1 MHETTVILDRLV
13 VVKLDA
19 TLWGGRKKLRK
30 EDLILAD
37 GSVLPPEDLASL
49 GSKRIA
55 DPKDLAVFHRLKK
68 EAERHCLK
76 AGTRFLGGFAIPEGS
91 LDRIRQELER
101 LAVSFAAA
109 RAQFLARY
117 DQTIEDWV
125 ARHPAFAPAIRRAVD
140 PVHVVA
146 ANLRFDYV
154 VFRVSPPEPSAGE
167 GSGGD
172 DLVTPPSAVNQPL
185 ARRIGCLS
193 ETLFREIAQD
203 ARDLVDSSLLGKTAV
218 TRKALSPLKRMRE
231 KLDGL
236 AFLDHRV
243 QPVVETLGDLLER
256 VPKSGPLEGAY
267 LGEVLAT
274 ALLLS
279 DPEKIRR
286 HGEGLLSV
294 ADVHPLRREG
304 PNSVPAEV
312 LALADPALDLEAALL
327 DAQPAEAAWRPLEAD
342 LPPEPALADDYWF

>member
-30 EDLILAD
+30 EDLMLAD

-76 AGTRFLGGFAIPEGS
+76 VGTRFLGGFAVPEGA

-109 RAQFLARY
+109 RAQFLGRY

-154 VFRVSPPEPSAGE
+154 VFRVSPPEPPVDE
-167 GSGGD
+167 G
-172 DLVTPPSAVNQPL
+172 VTPPAALNQPL
-185 ARRIGCLS
+185 ARRIGSLS

-279 DPEKIRR
+279 DPDKIRR

-312 LALADPALDLEAALL
+312 LALADPGLDLEAALL
-327 DAQPAEAAWRPLEAD
+327 EAQPAEAVWTPLD
-342 LPPEPALADDYWF
+342 EPATEPAVADDYWF

>member
-1 MHETTVILDRLV
+1 MPETTFLLDHLV

-68 EAERHCLK
+68 EAERHCLRV
-76 AGTRFLGGFAIPEGS
+76 GTRFLGGFAIPEGS
-91 LDRIRQELER
+91 LDAIRQELER
-101 LAVSFAAA
+101 LAVSFRSA
-109 RAQFLARY
+109 RDDFLARY
-117 DQTIEDWV
+117 DQTIADCV
-125 ARHPAFAPAIRRAVD
+125 VRHPAFAPAIQQAVD
-140 PVHVVA
+140 PVEVVA

-154 VFRVSPPEPSAGE
+154 VFRVSPPEVALPE
-167 GSGGD
+167 D
-172 DLVTPPSAVNQPL
+172 DEAPAPPSAANQPL
-185 ARRIGCLS
+185 ERRVGALS

-203 ARDLVDSSLLGKTAV
+203 ARDLVDSSLLGKATA

-231 KLDGL
+231 KLDVL

-243 QPVVETLGDLLER
+243 QPVVETLGDLLRR
-256 VPKSGPLEGAY
+256 VPKSGPLAGAY

-279 DPEKIRR
+279 DPDKIRR
-286 HGEGLLSV
+286 HGE
-294 ADVHPLRREG
+294 
-304 PNSVPAEV
+304 
-312 LALADPALDLEAALL
+312 
-327 DAQPAEAAWRPLEAD
+327 
-342 LPPEPALADDYWF
+342 